1 MLGFRSP
8 KCLLLRC
15 VAGMWALDFCSYEF
29 GWKGI
34 WPVQMLSEVASLGE
48 ICAR

>member
-15 VAGMWALDFCSYEF
+15 VAGMCGHWISVPMSLAGKGF
-29 GWKGI
+29 G
-34 WPVQMLSEVASLGE
+34 LSK
-48 ICAR
+48 C